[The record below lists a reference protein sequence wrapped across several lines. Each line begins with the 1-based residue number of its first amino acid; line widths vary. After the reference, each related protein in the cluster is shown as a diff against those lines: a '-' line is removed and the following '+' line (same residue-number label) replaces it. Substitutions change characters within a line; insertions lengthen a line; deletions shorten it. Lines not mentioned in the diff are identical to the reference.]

1 MACSGAITSIVMTA
15 AGSFIANGG
24 LSEVFGSAPVSSAAG
39 ATGSAVASAGG
50 NTMMSASQTVGA
62 ITGTTGQ
69 TWYQSLGSTLTSM
82 KDSVLEFTAGMKD
95 AWNQIATAPAA
106 AGKEIFNATQGTWG
120 PQTAQFLQTVTTNTF
135 QTALNMGLTTVG
147 TTLGGSGQLVAGI
160 MQGDPRVLG
169 QIIPGASSYV
179 NMANSFIN
187 ASQKG
192 GTLDK
197 TFQSLDKTITAGVD
211 GVSNWFKGLGD
222 DTAKLGNTVSWENL
236 SNLGSPGQLVANM
249 ENNGTL
255 GPLYDKMKNITL
267 SEKDAQQLGYNVVTS
282 VYGVATGGKN
292 SVGVFDLTRGITLGS
307 LGVDLNTVARQG
319 ANLPSGVQRQIYDV
333 LGTLNTTEVAQ
344 VKGILNNTQSAIT
357 KGTDLL
363 NPQKLFASSYT
374 TLTTP
379 IRTASPGWR
388 AIYENESGSVNPEL
402 NTLGDDLKGIIPD
415 DLAVANAAVARSF
428 GQIKGIQGSD
438 SRTLGATIASL
449 ENLRDLPDL
458 ENQSQYV
465 TEGVKQFWQDYYGND
480 YDIKLGTGNFDTMVL
495 SDVIGFAAGYNSAA
509 PIKDSAPL
517 LDSLN
522 TSGALGAFTQSQG
535 IYETIQTFCTGIW
548 TAEDPMMPGDWYT
561 IIPAGWAAAGTY
573 GPFATDEE
581 AFEDAWLNGIIPYT
595 AVASADIYENNPD
608 AQTVNAND
616 TIWQEQY
623 GREYLNRQRMDL
635 VVGDIRPSDQ
645 TAISFAQS
653 LSSYGTETDFGG
665 PAMWL
670 ERVVDVSSLGGQ
682 SVIAAM
688 REGRNANKLSS
699 IGLQTDAPLNTDG
712 LEYPGDLTPNQY
724 DKEEAEALVI
734 RT

>member
-24 LSEVFGSAPVSSAAG
+24 LTEIFGAEPFSSLAG
-39 ATGSAVASAGG
+39 ATGDLVSVAGDA
-50 NTMMSASQTVGA
+50 TMMCTAETVGA
-62 ITGTTGQ
+62 ITETVGQ
-69 TWYQSLGSTLTSM
+69 SWYSSLGDTLSSM
-82 KDSVLEFTAGMKD
+82 KDSFLEFTSGMKD
-95 AWNQIATAPAA
+95 AWNQIATAPVA
-106 AGKEIFNATQGTWG
+106 AGNEVFLSTVGTYG
-120 PQTAQFLQTVTTNTF
+120 PQTAQFLQTVTTGAF
-135 QTALNMGLTTVG
+135 QTALDMGLSTVG
-147 TTLGGSGQLVAGI
+147 TTLGGSGQLVAGV
-160 MQGDPRVLG
+160 MQGDPRVIG
-169 QIIPGASSYV
+169 QVIPGASSYV
-179 NMANSFIN
+179 NLANSVIN
-187 ASQKG
+187 ASKKG
-192 GTLDK
+192 GALDT

-319 ANLPSGVQRQIYDV
+319 ANLPSGVQKQIYDV

-344 VKGILNNTQSAIT
+344 VKGILNNTQPAIT

-402 NTLGDDLKGIIPD
+402 NNLGEDLKGIIPD

-449 ENLRDLPDL
+449 ENLRGLPDL

-480 YDIKLGTGNFDTMVL
+480 YGIKLGTGNFDTLVL
-495 SDVIGFAAGYNSAA
+495 SDVIGFAAGYNSAF
-509 PIKDSAPL
+509 PIKENAPL

-522 TSGALGAFTQSQG
+522 ASGAFDEFTQSQG
-535 IYETIQTFCTGIW
+535 IYETIQTFCTGVW

-561 IIPAGWAAAGTY
+561 IIPPGWAAAGVY
-573 GPFATDEE
+573 GPYATAEE
-581 AFEDAWLNGIIPYT
+581 SFEDAWLNGIIPYT
-595 AVASADIYENNPD
+595 AVANVDIYNNNPD
-608 AQTVNAND
+608 AQIVNANE
-616 TIWQEQY
+616 TVWQNQY

-635 VVGDIRPSDQ
+635 VIGDLRPSDQ

-653 LSSYGTETDFGG
+653 LATYGTETDFGG

-670 ERVVDVSSLGGQ
+670 ERTIDVSSLGGQ

-688 REGRNANKLSS
+688 REGRNASKLSA

-724 DKEEAEALVI
+724 DKDEANALVI